1 MGALTLAIGSS
12 PLGTLEIGAVTVWL
26 GAPLAVA
33 LNAGACA
40 ALVGLVAQRLPKF
53 RAS

>member
-1 MGALTLAIGSS
+1 VL
-12 PLGTLEIGAVTVWL
+12 LGT
-26 GAPLAVA
+26 PLAVA

-40 ALVGLVAQRLPKF
+40 VLVFLVALRLPRF

>member
-1 MGALTLAIGSS
+1 VPKTIGALAL
-12 PLGTLEIGAVTVWL
+12 WF

-40 ALVGLVAQRLPKF
+40 LLVCVIAARLPRF